1 MKLGAFSDL
10 HSNRYALEAML
21 AAGADVEQWISLGDC
36 VGLLPAV
43 NAVVDR
49 IRLSRMRALKGNHE
63 EALITGAALPH
74 SVSGTDALARQRA
87 TISADNR
94 EFVAGLPGTAQF
106 ECGGRSVRAVHALDD
121 AAGRDAKYRLD
132 LAQLADQFHGA
143 DIVLFGDTHLPLL
156 CHCRD
161 FLLVNPGSCGF
172 PIDVT
177 RRGSFAVIDT
187 DDLSC
192 ELRRVDYDTGPLLD
206 DLEAS
211 GYDPRLRE
219 FVRTGVWGH

>member
-21 AAGADVEQWISLGDC
+21 AAGTDVELWISLGDC

-43 NAVVDR
+43 NVVVDR
-49 IRLSRMRALKGNHE
+49 IRMSGMLALKGNHE
-63 EALITGAALPH
+63 AALLSGEALAH

-87 TISADNR
+87 AISAENR
-94 EFVAGLPGTAQF
+94 DFVDSLPGDLQF
-106 ECGGRSVRAVHALDD
+106 ECGGRVVRAVHALDD
-121 AAGRDAKYRLD
+121 TAGRDVKYGLD
-132 LAQLADQFHGA
+132 LAQLTARFDGV
-143 DIVLFGDTHLPLL
+143 DILLFGDTHLPLL
-156 CHCRD
+156 CHCRN

-177 RRGSFAVIDT
+177 RRGSFAVIET

-192 ELRRVDYDTGPLLD
+192 ELRRVDYDVTPLLD
-206 DLEAS
+206 DLNQA
-211 GYDPRLRE
+211 GYDVRLRE
-219 FVRTGVWGH
+219 FMRTGAWGR